1 MTRNIQDNSETP
13 FIEPESGELLK
24 TKNIRGTFSC
34 LFFFFFIDLSI
45 KREKGRSGEEGRKRE
60 SRREGRKGGEQVGGK
75 KRGKGEGN
83 GRNRA
88 SLSGLL

>member
-1 MTRNIQDNSETP
+1 MQTVASHYV
-13 FIEPESGELLK
+13 
-24 TKNIRGTFSC
+24 
-34 LFFFFFIDLSI
+34 LSI